1 MVVLGLD
8 LVRNRVPQEGSLS
21 GRHGH
26 PLGVAVKTKDV
37 SKGCSGSKISW
48 IWWPLEGLDSGGQLR
63 VFWLGCL
70 NSSLTI
76 PAPLHYY
83 LVGC

>member
-63 VFWLGCL
+63 VFGLGCL